1 MRSGRE
7 RVNAVAVCGGGGR
20 DAVSVQEGPSGGRDA
35 RGRGPRRRGRPTC
48 RRLRNEAGQFI
59 SVVTLFETQGAAS
72 GGPSASGQGNQR
84 RGRPPRKP
92 RKRRV
97 AVTTELTLFEMVAL
111 GRSSVQTAVEEWVQ
125 SYKEDRELALLDLIS
140 FFVQCC
146 GCEGVVTAELYQ
158 SNQGKSV
165 VHKMTEKFDQETG
178 LYYKKFLAYPWILTI
193 MWPEK
198 LNDFYPIVGPGP
210 FWKRFRVNFCEFTE
224 LLVHLTHSSVL
235 CDGHLMDTVIC
246 MLSGLTNSA
255 VYSLRHT
262 SSLAAMK
269 LLTALAS
276 VNQGICTGRRTAQR
290 LYEIE
295 SITKLKGRH
304 KYYMEL
310 LDQRRH
316 QFQNKPMAIDNIICA
331 LFKRT
336 FVPRYR
342 DVSSDIRVICM
353 GELGCWIRLY
363 PDMFLDNNYLKYIG
377 WMLYD
382 KDANVRMKCILALK
396 ALYEKRE
403 SAMKLGLFFHKFKKR
418 ILSMTQDQQP
428 EITSECMQLLRLI
441 SEHYVGVFS
450 AMEYVFLF
458 QFVYAAYRPMATA
471 AGELICRRLLAPP
484 PHEGFFGQEPPD
496 EFDRN
501 LQNMKTLIDF
511 YLQGEFHRHVPY
523 LVDGLWEAAPALVR
537 NWECMTALLLEP
549 RGGRQALTSQQER
562 VLIEILVAAVR
573 QAAEGR
579 PPAGRRLG
587 KKGAREVD
595 GTRRWREHANM
606 SRHFV
611 KVLPRLLSKFAA
623 DKEKVTPL
631 LQIPQY
637 CNLDVYDMDG
647 LGSYLDAALL
657 ELDCLVQRH
666 SDVAVLE
673 ACARAYGT
681 YCDEGGS
688 AHGQAAPACSRLV
701 DMLVDVLTP
710 LLDVF
715 IQHEK
720 QGLFLGHGEM
730 GRICSTLRRLAA
742 FYSTHDLSGWNL
754 YEKMDSLLTFRRHQG
769 SLPTEVVH
777 CALQCTY
784 YALLWQIV
792 AATDRL
798 PSQEALLDLRK
809 RLLKFC
815 LACRVYLSHQSK
827 VLSEKAFI
835 LLCDLLLILSHQ
847 GPEEDTGLGLLF
859 FVPDHVL
866 QCKLLTFVREHVF
879 LEDAGAAGGRVYRE
893 EDADELHE
901 LFHRRNM
908 LAVFCKLIVCNVLE
922 MSAAAAVY
930 QFYLKHYHHFGD
942 IIKETMTRTR
952 QNDRLRNALSLL
964 LCLQQLFQKH
974 VDTYGLGS
982 DPIEF
987 ICGPF
992 YSIRLLARRFAL
1004 TLGFD
1009 SARDAA
1015 HLIHRRGLAFA
1026 FSESPVPEEE
1036 ARQRFPNLS
1045 FLLVLAEF
1053 SCKIPPAERAAALA
1067 HFQDS
1072 IPEGVPVFGE
1082 GDMNPMLA
1090 YRKSL
1095 MRTDYVVQ
1103 GEEEPA
1109 ANPFDAICKD
1119 SKRPQELP
1127 VGTCSTWT
1135 PDTLAG
1141 CAAGDREPRSCSSKE
1156 RKPKRDIFDV
1166 DFLSSEDSENSSN
1179 EDVDVEGISVQEGAS
1194 D

>member
-1 MRSGRE
+1 MG
-7 RVNAVAVCGGGGR
+7 C
-20 DAVSVQEGPSGGRDA
+20 DAVSLFGSVQRCLPKWGTDSGGSA
-35 RGRGPRRRGRPTC
+35 GP
-48 RRLRNEAGQFI
+48 
-59 SVVTLFETQGAAS
+59 
-72 GGPSASGQGNQR
+72 
-84 RGRPPRKP
+84 GRPPGPCEVRPTP
-92 RKRRV
+92 R
-97 AVTTELTLFEMVAL
+97 AL
-111 GRSSVQTAVEEWVQ
+111 
-125 SYKEDRELALLDLIS
+125 
-140 FFVQCC
+140 
-146 GCEGVVTAELYQ
+146 
-158 SNQGKSV
+158 
-165 VHKMTEKFDQETG
+165 
-178 LYYKKFLAYPWILTI
+178 P
-193 MWPEK
+193 
-198 LNDFYPIVGPGP
+198 
-210 FWKRFRVNFCEFTE
+210 
-224 LLVHLTHSSVL
+224 
-235 CDGHLMDTVIC
+235 
-246 MLSGLTNSA
+246 
-255 VYSLRHT
+255 
-262 SSLAAMK
+262 
-269 LLTALAS
+269 
-276 VNQGICTGRRTAQR
+276 
-290 LYEIE
+290 
-295 SITKLKGRH
+295 
-304 KYYMEL
+304 
-310 LDQRRH
+310 
-316 QFQNKPMAIDNIICA
+316 
-331 LFKRT
+331 
-336 FVPRYR
+336 
-342 DVSSDIRVICM
+342 
-353 GELGCWIRLY
+353 
-363 PDMFLDNNYLKYIG
+363 
-377 WMLYD
+377 
-382 KDANVRMKCILALK
+382 
-396 ALYEKRE
+396 
-403 SAMKLGLFFHKFKKR
+403 
-418 ILSMTQDQQP
+418 
-428 EITSECMQLLRLI
+428 
-441 SEHYVGVFS
+441 
-450 AMEYVFLF
+450 
-458 QFVYAAYRPMATA
+458 
-471 AGELICRRLLAPP
+471 AP
-484 PHEGFFGQEPPD
+484 Q
-496 EFDRN
+496 
-501 LQNMKTLIDF
+501 
-511 YLQGEFHRHVPY
+511 
-523 LVDGLWEAAPALVR
+523 
-537 NWECMTALLLEP
+537 
-549 RGGRQALTSQQER
+549 
-562 VLIEILVAAVR
+562 
-573 QAAEGR
+573 
-579 PPAGRRLG
+579 
-587 KKGAREVD
+587 
-595 GTRRWREHANM
+595 
-606 SRHFV
+606 
-611 KVLPRLLSKFAA
+611 
-623 DKEKVTPL
+623 
-631 LQIPQY
+631 
-637 CNLDVYDMDG
+637 
-647 LGSYLDAALL
+647 
-657 ELDCLVQRH
+657 
-666 SDVAVLE
+666 
-673 ACARAYGT
+673 
-681 YCDEGGS
+681 
-688 AHGQAAPACSRLV
+688 
-701 DMLVDVLTP
+701 
-710 LLDVF
+710 
-715 IQHEK
+715 K

-769 SLPTEVVH
+769 SLPTEVSGGARAQCCGRGSGRLGVPARCSRLTARTPQVVH

-1095 MRTDYVVQ
+1095 MRTDYMAQ

-1127 VGTCSTWT
+1127 AGTCSTWT

-1141 CAAGDREPRSCSSKE
+1141 CATGDREPRSCSSKE